1 MFFNECTEGMVGSY
15 LGGAVVL
22 CGGVVVDRDGR
33 ASIDRPN
40 KGERETE
47 EERRRPP
54 EETTP
59 CYVLKSEGRNSSVY
73 IYTIYWNT
81 TIFRSSQCGEKC
93 DFRLYRVHDGDE
105 PG

>member
-1 MFFNECTEGMVGSY
+1 MLFNECAVGMVGSY

-54 EETTP
+54 KETTP
-59 CYVLKSEGRNSSVY
+59 CYVLKSKGRNIS
-73 IYTIYWNT
+73 IYFFEHNLI
-81 TIFRSSQCGEKC
+81 SASQCNAT
-93 DFRLYRVHDGDE
+93 FA
-105 PG
+105 

>member
-1 MFFNECTEGMVGSY
+1 MVVTSFYHAEFPRFDPGRKRVFNECTLGMVGSY

-40 KGERETE
+40 KGARETE

-59 CYVLKSEGRNSSVY
+59 CYVLKSEGRNSS
-73 IYTIYWNT
+73 I
-81 TIFRSSQCGEKC
+81 
-93 DFRLYRVHDGDE
+93 
-105 PG
+105 